1 VQGSGIKVKAISGNE
16 AKFLTNFSPAKI
28 LSKKDIQ
35 VETQGEVYIFP
46 GMTGEVVEMVQISAV
61 DQPAIAALVS
71 KVYWKR
77 FWSSMDLDDMINW
90 ILIMVQ
96 VLFIPLTI
104 GSFVGMDRLKRLK
117 TCCVQC
123 CRKKKKD
130 SRYGRGNR
138 KELVR
143 LTQLPKPQQITKIY

>member
-1 VQGSGIKVKAISGNE
+1 
-16 AKFLTNFSPAKI
+16 
-28 LSKKDIQ
+28 
-35 VETQGEVYIFP
+35 
-46 GMTGEVVEMVQISAV
+46 MTGEVVEMVQISAV

-117 TCCVQC
+117 NCCIQC

-130 SRYGRGNR
+130 SRCIACI
-138 KELVR
+138 R
-143 LTQLPKPQQITKIY
+143 LY

>member
-1 VQGSGIKVKAISGNE
+1 
-16 AKFLTNFSPAKI
+16 
-28 LSKKDIQ
+28 
-35 VETQGEVYIFP
+35 
-46 GMTGEVVEMVQISAV
+46 MTGEVVEMVQISAV

-104 GSFVGMDRLKRLK
+104 GSFVGIDRLKRLK
-117 TCCVQC
+117 NCCIQC

-130 SRYGRGNR
+130 SRYGRGSR

-143 LTQLPKPQQITKIY
+143 LTQLPKNQQGTKVY